1 MSHLSQPTSS
11 QSLGFSLRKILSFL
25 KWRVS
30 GSEGCF
36 FLVTVLQNVL
46 SVFLNVY
53 LLTIVKQILLEGTVT
68 VIASQLRSL
77 MCLFF
82 SIDFLQKHP
91 SKSAVYLLLTA
102 GYL

>member
-1 MSHLSQPTSS
+1 MFF
-11 QSLGFSLRKILSFL
+11 FSFFL
-25 KWRVS
+25 K
-30 GSEGCF
+30 
-36 FLVTVLQNVL
+36 NVL
-46 SVFLNVY
+46 SVFLNAY
-53 LLTIVKQILLEGTVT
+53 LLTVAKQILLEGTVT

-82 SIDFLQKHP
+82 SIDVLQKHP

>member
-1 MSHLSQPTSS
+1 MEANDVF
-11 QSLGFSLRKILSFL
+11 FSFFL
-25 KWRVS
+25 K
-30 GSEGCF
+30 
-36 FLVTVLQNVL
+36 NVL
-46 SVFLNVY
+46 SVFLNAY

-82 SIDFLQKHP
+82 SIDVLQKHP
-91 SKSAVYLLLTA
+91 SKSAVYLFLTA

>member
-1 MSHLSQPTSS
+1 MSHLSRPTSS

-25 KWRVS
+25 KWKVS

-36 FLVTVLQNVL
+36 FLVTVLKNVL

-53 LLTIVKQILLEGTVT
+53 WLTIVKQILLEGTVT
-68 VIASQLRSL
+68 MIASQLKSL

-82 SIDFLQKHP
+82 SIDVLQKHP

-102 GYL
+102 SYL

>member
-1 MSHLSQPTSS
+1 MEANDVF
-11 QSLGFSLRKILSFL
+11 FSFFL
-25 KWRVS
+25 K
-30 GSEGCF
+30 
-36 FLVTVLQNVL
+36 NVL
-46 SVFLNVY
+46 SVFLNAY

-82 SIDFLQKHP
+82 SIDVLQKHP

>member
-1 MSHLSQPTSS
+1 MEANDVF
-11 QSLGFSLRKILSFL
+11 FSFFL
-25 KWRVS
+25 K
-30 GSEGCF
+30 
-36 FLVTVLQNVL
+36 NVL
-46 SVFLNVY
+46 SVFLNAY

-82 SIDFLQKHP
+82 SIYVLQKHP

>member
-1 MSHLSQPTSS
+1 MEANDVF
-11 QSLGFSLRKILSFL
+11 FSFFL
-25 KWRVS
+25 K
-30 GSEGCF
+30 
-36 FLVTVLQNVL
+36 NVL
-46 SVFLNVY
+46 SVFLNAY
-53 LLTIVKQILLEGTVT
+53 LLTVAKQILLEGTVT

-82 SIDFLQKHP
+82 SIDVLQKHP

>member
-1 MSHLSQPTSS
+1 MFF
-11 QSLGFSLRKILSFL
+11 FSFFL
-25 KWRVS
+25 K
-30 GSEGCF
+30 
-36 FLVTVLQNVL
+36 NVL
-46 SVFLNVY
+46 SVFLNAY
-53 LLTIVKQILLEGTVT
+53 LLTIAKQILLEGTVT

-82 SIDFLQKHP
+82 SIDVLQKHP

>member
-1 MSHLSQPTSS
+1 MFF
-11 QSLGFSLRKILSFL
+11 FSFFL
-25 KWRVS
+25 K
-30 GSEGCF
+30 
-36 FLVTVLQNVL
+36 NVL
-46 SVFLNVY
+46 SVFLNAY
-53 LLTIVKQILLEGTVT
+53 LLTIAKQILLEGTVT

-82 SIDFLQKHP
+82 SIDALQKHP